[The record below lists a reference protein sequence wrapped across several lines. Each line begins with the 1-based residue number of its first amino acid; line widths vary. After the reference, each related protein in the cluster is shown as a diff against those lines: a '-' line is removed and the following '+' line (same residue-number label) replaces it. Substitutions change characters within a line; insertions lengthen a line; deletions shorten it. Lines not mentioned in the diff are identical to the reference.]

1 MRKGMRRFSR
11 LGFQRS
17 TNKKM
22 NTKKIKQTVCTAG
35 LAAIVAVSA
44 GCRASKLSLLS
55 DRDIIPPP
63 FKSPQLTQTAPEPAI
78 REIPAIPM
86 TSTAVIPAGNEQPS
100 LPGEGGSP
108 IFVQAGPQDITV
120 SQQHFDTPEDV
131 SPKTAD
137 EPKKSTPAKPAPQQ
151 PKRTYTVVKGDTL
164 SDIAYMYM
172 ISWRDLAAE
181 NNLTE
186 KSVLKVNQKLV
197 LPSNAAEKPRARQ
210 QRKAVPSKSASK
222 GTAPAAGASKAPA
235 STPAAAKLPLPP
247 DGIYTIVPG
256 DNLWVIAKR
265 FGLKSEDIRAA
276 NPDVNFDNLQI
287 NQKIKLPVASAKP
300 GSAAPA
306 KADPKK
312 APKPIDATVVPP
324 MPPAPVEPPQANAVV
339 PEPVQ
344 PPMPVPAPAPA
355 PGVVPAPA
363 PAPQPVPLVPA
374 TPEIPGLAPQPV
386 TPQPQATPLVPA
398 N

>member
-1 MRKGMRRFSR
+1 M
-11 LGFQRS
+11 
-17 TNKKM
+17 
-22 NTKKIKQTVCTAG
+22 AG
-35 LAAIVAVSA
+35 LAAIIVVSA
-44 GCRASKLSLLS
+44 GCRANKLSLLS

-63 FKSPQLTQTAPEPAI
+63 YKSPKATQNAPAPAI
-78 REIPAIPM
+78 RELPAIPV
-86 TSTAVIPAGNEQPS
+86 TSTAVIPAGNEQPA
-100 LPGEGGSP
+100 LPGDSP
-108 IFVQAGPQDITV
+108 IFVQAGPQDIAV
-120 SQQHFDTPEDV
+120 PQQHFDTPEDI
-131 SPKTAD
+131 SPKTTD
-137 EPKKSTPAKPAPQQ
+137 EPKKGTFAKPAPPQ

-197 LPSNAAEKPRARQ
+197 LPPNAAEKPRPRQ
-210 QRKAVPSKSASK
+210 QHKTAPAKPASK
-222 GTAPAAGASKAPA
+222 ATAPAAGASKAPA
-235 STPAAAKLPLPP
+235 STVSSAKLPLPA

-287 NQKIKLPVASAKP
+287 NQKIKLPTASAKS
-300 GSAAPA
+300 GSVVPA
-306 KADPKK
+306 KPDPKK

-324 MPPAPVEPPQANAVV
+324 MPPAPIEPPQANAVA

-344 PPMPVPAPAPA
+344 PPMPTPAPMPAPA
-355 PGVVPAPA
+355 PGVAPAPA
-363 PAPQPVPLVPA
+363 PAPQAVPLVPA
-374 TPEIPGLAPQPV
+374 TPTIPGLAPQPV
-386 TPQPQATPLVPA
+386 TPQPQTPPTVPA

>member
-1 MRKGMRRFSR
+1 
-11 LGFQRS
+11 
-17 TNKKM
+17 M
-22 NTKKIKQTVCTAG
+22 NTKKIKQTVWTAG

-63 FKSPQLTQTAPEPAI
+63 FKSPQLTQSAPAPAI
-78 REIPAIPM
+78 RELPAIPM

-100 LPGEGGSP
+100 LPGNGESP
-108 IFVQAGPQDITV
+108 IFVQAGPQDIMV
-120 SQQHFDTPEDV
+120 PQQHFDTPEDV
-131 SPKTAD
+131 SPKTTG
-137 EPKKSTPAKPAPQQ
+137 EPKKSAPAKPAPQQ

-186 KSVLKVNQKLV
+186 KSVLKVNQKLI
-197 LPSNAAEKPRARQ
+197 LPPNAAEKPRERQ
-210 QRKAVPSKSASK
+210 QRKAASPKPASK
-222 GTAPAAGASKAPA
+222 GTAPAAGASKSPA

-287 NQKIKLPVASAKP
+287 NQKIKLPSASAKP
-300 GSAAPA
+300 GIAAPA
-306 KADPKK
+306 KPAPKK
-312 APKPIDATVVPP
+312 ASRPIDATVVPP
-324 MPPAPVEPPQANAVV
+324 MPPAPIEPPQANAVV

-344 PPMPVPAPAPA
+344 PPMPAPVPVAA
-355 PGVVPAPA
+355 PGSVQTPA
-363 PAPQPVPLVPA
+363 PAPQQVPLVPA

-386 TPQPQATPLVPA
+386 APPPQAVPPVPA

>member
-1 MRKGMRRFSR
+1 M
-11 LGFQRS
+11 
-17 TNKKM
+17 
-22 NTKKIKQTVCTAG
+22 AG

-44 GCRASKLSLLS
+44 GCRAKKLSLLS

-63 FKSPQLTQTAPEPAI
+63 YKSPQVTQNAPAPAI
-78 REIPAIPM
+78 RELPAIPV
-86 TSTAVIPAGNEQPS
+86 TSTSVIPAGNDQPA
-100 LPGEGGSP
+100 LPGDSP
-108 IFVQAGPQDITV
+108 IFVQAGPQDIAV
-120 SQQHFDTPEDV
+120 PQKHFDTPEDL
-131 SPKTAD
+131 SPKTSD
-137 EPKKSTPAKPAPQQ
+137 EPKKTTPAKPVPPQ

-186 KSVLKVNQKLV
+186 KSVLKVNQKLT
-197 LPSNAAEKPRARQ
+197 LPPNAAEKPRPRQ
-210 QRKAVPSKSASK
+210 QHKAAPAKPASKS
-222 GTAPAAGASKAPA
+222 TAPAAGASKAPA
-235 STPAAAKLPLPP
+235 STPSTSKLPLPP

-287 NQKIKLPVASAKP
+287 NQKIKLSTASAKT
-300 GSAAPA
+300 GSVAPA

-312 APKPIDATVVPP
+312 APKPIDTTVVPP
-324 MPPAPVEPPQANAVV
+324 MPPAAIEPPQANAVV

-344 PPMPVPAPAPA
+344 PPMPVPAPVAVPA
-355 PGVVPAPA
+355 PGAVQAPA

-386 TPQPQATPLVPA
+386 TPQPQVPA